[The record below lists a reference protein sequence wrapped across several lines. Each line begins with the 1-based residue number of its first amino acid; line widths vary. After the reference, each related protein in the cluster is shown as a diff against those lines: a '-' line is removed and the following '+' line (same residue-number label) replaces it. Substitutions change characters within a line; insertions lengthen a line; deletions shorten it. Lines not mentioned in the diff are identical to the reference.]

1 MKKTSIYLAV
11 ICLSVACMMG
21 CTPTAKPTA
30 SQTAQQTAQPTAVD
44 KAELAVK
51 ITSDITWDTPDDP
64 ESGDVKAIIHGLNDK
79 DQEIWSHT
87 FAIKVLTEL
96 SPVSPATLA
105 DGRAYIE
112 IERTLYALSLA
123 DGSIVWQLDDVGA
136 SAGGPLVDDDGTI
149 YLSGYY
155 GPHLLAVSKDGRE
168 LWRANDV
175 DDDYYR
181 SYKLTKEGD
190 YLKVY
195 YESREGQTPDYL
207 LFDKQGNQ
215 VK

>member
-1 MKKTSIYLAV
+1 MVSH
-11 ICLSVACMMG
+11 ICHKSVNR
-21 CTPTAKPTA
+21 T
-30 SQTAQQTAQPTAVD
+30 V
-44 KAELAVK
+44 
-51 ITSDITWDTPDDP
+51 
-64 ESGDVKAIIHGLNDK
+64 
-79 DQEIWSHT
+79 
-87 FAIKVLTEL
+87 
-96 SPVSPATLA
+96 PVSPATLA

-136 SAGGPLVDDDGTI
+136 CAGGPLVDDDGTI

-168 LWRANDV
+168 LWRASDV

-195 YESREGQTPDYL
+195 YESREGYKRRIIFCLINRQPCAINSILAIKGRAVVYCMSIVSL
-207 LFDKQGNQ
+207 PLFKGPKVQEE
-215 VK
+215 VKRREQI

>member
-21 CTPTAKPTA
+21 CTPTATPTV
-30 SQTAQQTAQPTAVD
+30 SQTAQPTAVN

-51 ITSDITWDTPDDP
+51 ITSDITDDT

-136 SAGGPLVDDDGTI
+136 CAGGPLVDDDGTI

-168 LWRANDV
+168 LWRASDV

-207 LFDKQGNQ
+207 LFDKQGNH

>member
-30 SQTAQQTAQPTAVD
+30 SQTAQPTAVD

-51 ITSDITWDTPDDP
+51 ITDDP

>member
-11 ICLSVACMMG
+11 ICLSVACIMG

-30 SQTAQQTAQPTAVD
+30 SQTAQPTAVD

-136 SAGGPLVDDDGTI
+136 SAGGRWSMTTAPSIFPAITARI
-149 YLSGYY
+149 CW
-155 GPHLLAVSKDGRE
+155 PFPKTA
-168 LWRANDV
+168 ANCGV
-175 DDDYYR
+175 
-181 SYKLTKEGD
+181 
-190 YLKVY
+190 
-195 YESREGQTPDYL
+195 QTM
-207 LFDKQGNQ
+207 
-215 VK
+215 

>member
-105 DGRAYIE
+105 GGRAYIE

-123 DGSIVWQLDDVGA
+123 
-136 SAGGPLVDDDGTI
+136 AG
-149 YLSGYY
+149 
-155 GPHLLAVSKDGRE
+155 
-168 LWRANDV
+168 
-175 DDDYYR
+175 
-181 SYKLTKEGD
+181 
-190 YLKVY
+190 
-195 YESREGQTPDYL
+195 
-207 LFDKQGNQ
+207 
-215 VK
+215 